1 MYLLHNVWYL
11 YGYIEIIKAHKK
23 PVISYHQTQI
33 WYDSKVVISCH
44 KHRSKHLN
52 FNYIYRISYKNA
64 KKASPEK
71 RICPYKNDI
80 TSFFWTRVVCFIAEI
95 ATITVL

>member
-33 WYDSKVVISCH
+33 WYDSKVV
-44 KHRSKHLN
+44 
-52 FNYIYRISYKNA
+52 FSYQYMA
-64 KKASPEK
+64 YC
-71 RICPYKNDI
+71 RCCDI
-80 TSFFWTRVVCFIAEI
+80 
-95 ATITVL
+95 